1 MPYLRY
7 TAAQKRSYAL
17 KKRKAVKKPYVK
29 RSYKSKGKVSFVRAT
44 AKAVVERELSK
55 RVEQYKNASRLS
67 LNSGM
72 TPTSG
77 QFGSTIYFAG
87 NIAGAVPIAGSSF
100 DPMNTIAA
108 RNLLTIGPAT
118 DNNTNMAFTGKEIF
132 GKHFHSTLT
141 LTLPSVRTL
150 ATGGPDYQ
158 TIPTNY
164 EYRVIYCR
172 SKHRPG
178 SGPSQ
183 AGQSQA
189 VLYNILQNEI
199 GNKFG
204 PLSPTTGCVPDQNGN
219 QTWLNNDLMVQP
231 LNRTNW
237 TILHE
242 KKGRLSCGSSMTAT
256 SNNASVTPG
265 QTRYPSEARIHFN
278 LPIKKKIQLDLD
290 NFPAAATPQTAID
303 YNTSIFMVVFLN
315 PMGEP
320 PAAEVNW
327 NEKIE
332 PYINLSNT
340 FTFTDM

>member
-118 DNNTNMAFTGKEIF
+118 DNNTNMAFTG
-132 GKHFHSTLT
+132 
-141 LTLPSVRTL
+141 
-150 ATGGPDYQ
+150 Y
-158 TIPTNY
+158 
-164 EYRVIYCR
+164 
-172 SKHRPG
+172 
-178 SGPSQ
+178 
-183 AGQSQA
+183 
-189 VLYNILQNEI
+189 
-199 GNKFG
+199 
-204 PLSPTTGCVPDQNGN
+204 
-219 QTWLNNDLMVQP
+219 
-231 LNRTNW
+231 
-237 TILHE
+237 
-242 KKGRLSCGSSMTAT
+242 
-256 SNNASVTPG
+256 
-265 QTRYPSEARIHFN
+265 
-278 LPIKKKIQLDLD
+278 
-290 NFPAAATPQTAID
+290 
-303 YNTSIFMVVFLN
+303 
-315 PMGEP
+315 
-320 PAAEVNW
+320 
-327 NEKIE
+327 
-332 PYINLSNT
+332 
-340 FTFTDM
+340 